1 MNNMNHKNAV
11 HNVNSSVQ
19 TQYTGYTGADRGQTD
34 EQNHEDQNTAQSKVN
49 FIAKQYIR

>member
-1 MNNMNHKNAV
+1 MNNMNHRNAV

-19 TQYTGYTGADRGQTD
+19 TQYSGYTGSDREQTD
-34 EQNHEDQNTAQSKVN
+34 EHDHEDQNTAQSKVN